1 MIQEGSRIYSGVF
14 KRVWRCMKE
23 EFKKGYILNGIH
35 MPRRKSFGQGVVVL
49 KEDYLGNP
57 DEVAPAADPNVTSE
71 QMQMAQA
78 QMLKA
83 AAMQTP
89 GYDVEAVERRYLK
102 AIKIDGID
110 QIYPGIKKTGMPK
123 DIKLSIA
130 ELKAQ
135 TENLW
140 LGFEKQKF
148 VMALMEDQRMNN
160 AEIMKIMGDLE
171 QARLDTA
178 GDVQDRKVGM
188 LNAMLGMLKSK
199 DEVLMKRIDA
209 AIKMM
214 ELRDAQAERNGGN
227 VPLMA
232 GRPGNGGNSRGSSAQ
247 AAGAE
252 G

>member
-1 MIQEGSRIYSGVF
+1 
-14 KRVWRCMKE
+14 
-23 EFKKGYILNGIH
+23 
-35 MPRRKSFGQGVVVL
+35 VL

-71 QMQMAQA
+71 QMQITQA
-78 QMLKA
+78 QLLKA
-83 AAMQTP
+83 SAQTTP
-89 GYDVEAVERRYLK
+89 GYDLEAVERRYLK

-110 QIYPGIKKTGMPK
+110 QIYPGVKKTGMPK

-148 VMALMEDQRMNN
+148 VMALMEEQRMNN
-160 AEIMKIMGDLE
+160 AEIMKILGDLE

-227 VPLMA
+227 VPALA
-232 GRPGNGGNSRGSSAQ
+232 GGPGNRSDSGGSSAQ
-247 AAGAE
+247 AAGA
-252 G
+252 